1 MSACCDTP
9 AFVPPA
15 APPPPAALK
24 TVVLIGPPN
33 SGKSTL
39 FNRLTGLRQKVAN
52 YPGVTVEQRM
62 GLMAGVGRDDL
73 TLIDLPGIY
82 SLTPYSEDA
91 RVSID
96 VLRGKMPG
104 TPKPDAVILVLDSLH
119 LTRQLMLAAPVLA
132 VGLPTL
138 VLLNMSDL
146 MESRGGHIDSLKLAR
161 ELGAPVAQISATHGT
176 GLDAVPLFLNQQTDR
191 EAASPSPCRS
201 SATPPAPTPGPRRSA
216 AAPATRP
223 RSRSKA
229 PARSTTSSSIA
240 SGGRCSSSS
249 SSSASLRSSSP
260 SASRSPTA
268 LATSSP
274 ASATSSV
281 PLLPAGWLQS
291 LLLDGAWKG
300 ISSVLVFL
308 PQILLL
314 FLFIG
319 ILEDSG
325 YLARAALIADRV
337 MRTIGLNGKAFIPLL
352 SAYACAV
359 PAIMATRT
367 IENKRDRLATILVT
381 PFMTCSARLPVY
393 MLLIAAFI
401 PNTVYLHG
409 FLGLRTIVM
418 LSLYLAGF
426 VGAMTTA
433 WLLKSSILKSSETPF
448 ILELP
453 QYRMP
458 TLRMNGPDAQGGHAV
473 LRQFED
479 EGRFAGFEDGA
490 FEQPGGGHGADKAGQ
505 IEAEHDDGA
514 QAEEAVEV
522 GDVGDEGGD
531 EQHVDGQARRA
542 GHEGRDEDG
551 GEAVALVLDGARG
564 HDGGNGAGVGGEQ
577 GNEGLAVESDG
588 AHDAVGDER
597 GAGQVAGV
605 FEDSDEEEQQQNL
618 RQEDEHGGDALPCA
632 VEQQRLQPAGGQQG
646 TDEFAHAGEDVAEA
660 VGERLA
666 DGEDHFKDADDDD
679 EKQQRPPDAMEE
691 DVVDLAG
698 VLGGERGAVAGAAAD
713 LRGPGVGAGGVA
725 EHGQGQRLGGCRAR
739 SAD

>member
-9 AFVPPA
+9 AFVPPPS
-15 APPPPAALK
+15 PPSTLR

-62 GLMAGVGRDDL
+62 GLMAGVGRIDL

-91 RVSID
+91 RVAID
-96 VLRGKMPG
+96 VLKGEMPG

-146 MESRGGHIDSLKLAR
+146 MEQRGGHIDALELAR
-161 ELGAPVAQISATHGT
+161 ELGVPVALISATHGT
-176 GLDAVPLFLNQQTDR
+176 GLNAVPLFLNQQGAGPAAKPLTLPVLGN
-191 EAASPSPCRS
+191 AASTHSWAEQVS
-201 SATPPAPTPGPRRSA
+201 QKTGY
-216 AAPATRP
+216 
-223 RSRSKA
+223 KA
-229 PARSTTSSSIA
+229 PLSIEGTRKIDNVLLHRVWGPLLFLIVVIAVFEVVFSIGQPLSDGLGDVLARIGEFA
-240 SGGRCSSSS
+240 R
-249 SSSASLRSSSP
+249 
-260 SASRSPTA
+260 
-268 LATSSP
+268 
-274 ASATSSV
+274 
-281 PLLPAGWLQS
+281 PLLPAGWIQS
-291 LLLDGAWKG
+291 LVLDGAWKG
-300 ISSVLVFL
+300 ICSVLVFL

-319 ILEDSG
+319 VLEDSG

-367 IENKRDRLATILVT
+367 IENRRDRLATILVT

-401 PNTVYLHG
+401 PNTAYLHG

-418 LSLYLAGF
+418 LSLYVAGF

-458 TLRMNGPDAQGGHAV
+458 TLRSLSMRLFDRANV
-473 LRQFED
+473 FLRQAGTVILTVSLALWVLAHIPPVHVAGGSYSAPELAD
-479 EGRFAGFEDGA
+479 SVIGRIGHFIEPAIAPLGFNWKIGIGLVCSVFAREVMVSTMGTLY
-490 FEQPGGGHGADKAGQ
+490 GADPATQ
-505 IEAEHDDGA
+505 AMHLQTALHHDM
-514 QAEEAVEV
+514 
-522 GDVGDEGGD
+522 
-531 EQHVDGQARRA
+531 
-542 GHEGRDEDG
+542 
-551 GEAVALVLDGARG
+551 
-564 HDGGNGAGVGGEQ
+564 
-577 GNEGLAVESDG
+577 
-588 AHDAVGDER
+588 
-597 GAGQVAGV
+597 
-605 FEDSDEEEQQQNL
+605 
-618 RQEDEHGGDALPCA
+618 
-632 VEQQRLQPAGGQQG
+632 
-646 TDEFAHAGEDVAEA
+646 T
-660 VGERLA
+660 
-666 DGEDHFKDADDDD
+666 
-679 EKQQRPPDAMEE
+679 
-691 DVVDLAG
+691 
-698 VLGGERGAVAGAAAD
+698 LGGALALMIFFAFAMQCTSTMAVVRRETNSWKWPAVQFLYMLALAWGAAFVVNQVVTAI
-713 LRGPGVGAGGVA
+713 LR
-725 EHGQGQRLGGCRAR
+725 
-739 SAD
+739 